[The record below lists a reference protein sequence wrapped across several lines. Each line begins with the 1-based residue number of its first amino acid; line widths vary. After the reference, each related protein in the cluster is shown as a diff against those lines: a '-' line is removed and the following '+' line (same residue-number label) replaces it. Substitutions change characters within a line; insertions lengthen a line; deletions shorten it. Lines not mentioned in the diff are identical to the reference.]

1 MRETPL
7 AAAAT
12 ASVACGSEPR
22 IYLRGSAAGQAVT
35 TRPQAS
41 HPSET
46 VADGSRMRSADYVT
60 WGTQRQQDED
70 HLAHRLALR
79 SVAAYVAHEIN
90 HPLGTI
96 ANLASLLSRRINDPV
111 IRPSE
116 LATQI
121 ESIKLETRRA
131 ADVIKNL
138 RVLAGGLHGHRE
150 PVNVHGLLR
159 ETINR
164 FRRRYGKE
172 TVRIRVECRELT
184 LSVQAVPELLHIALY
199 NLLINGVEAAQS
211 ASIEKPRLTLRA
223 KRSTGD
229 RVVIDVI
236 DNGPGAAETI
246 KGQMFEPFVSN
257 RAGGSGLGLAICRDV
272 VEWHGGILSYED
284 RAMRQGACF
293 RIMLPNE

>member
-1 MRETPL
+1 MTVRTE
-7 AAAAT
+7 
-12 ASVACGSEPR
+12 ASYQSKTVVD
-22 IYLRGSAAGQAVT
+22 RG
-35 TRPQAS
+35 RPQ
-41 HPSET
+41 
-46 VADGSRMRSADYVT
+46 SANYVT
-60 WGTQRQQDED
+60 WGPQRREDED

-96 ANLASLLSRRINDPV
+96 ANLASLLGRRINDRV

-150 PVNVHGLLR
+150 TVNVHGLLR
-159 ETINR
+159 EAVNR

-172 TVRIRVECRELT
+172 TVRIGVQCRDLL

-211 ASIEKPRLTLRA
+211 ASIEKPRLMLQA
-223 KRSTGD
+223 KRLAGD
-229 RVVIDVI
+229 QVVIDVI
-236 DNGPGAAETI
+236 DNGPGVAEAI

-284 RAMRQGACF
+284 MATRPGTCF
-293 RIMLPNE
+293 RIALPNE